1 VAKRGRGEVKGV
13 VSAETGAERSEA
25 EVSADERRGRPGR
38 RSVEDRASAVL
49 ELLSGKAGVD
59 QLARRFGV
67 HPTTI
72 EKWRQDGL
80 EGISLALRQGT
91 GKSPRELELEKRLKQ
106 VERAFTDVAI
116 NKKELLERCLAE
128 RPMGPGKWSK

>member
-1 VAKRGRGEVKGV
+1 VAKRRRAEVRGV

-38 RSVEDRASAVL
+38 RSVEDRAQAVL

-67 HPTTI
+67 HPSTV
-72 EKWRQDGL
+72 ERWRQDAL

-116 NKKELLERCLAE
+116 KKELLEKFLAE
-128 RPMGPGKWSK
+128 RPTGPGKWSR

>member
-1 VAKRGRGEVKGV
+1 MKKRERAEVRGG

-67 HPTTI
+67 HPSTV
-72 EKWRQDGL
+72 EKWRQDAL

-91 GKSPRELELEKRLKQ
+91 GKSPRELELEKRLMQ

-116 NKKELLERCLAE
+116 KKELLERFLAE
-128 RPMGPGKWSK
+128 RPTVPGKWPK

>member
-1 VAKRGRGEVKGV
+1 MRGT
-13 VSAETGAERSEA
+13 VSAGAGAERSEA
-25 EVSADERRGRPGR
+25 EGPADERRGRPGR

-67 HPTTI
+67 QPSTV
-72 EKWRQDGL
+72 ERWRQDAL
-80 EGISLALRQGT
+80 EGMSQALRQGT

-116 NKKELLERCLAE
+116 KKELLERFLAE
-128 RPMGPGKWSK
+128 RPTVPGKWSK